1 MPKEIMDLKEVAKY
15 LSFSQKKLYNL
26 VKERKIPF
34 ARIGGQYRFVKDDID
49 AWLKGQARDTY
60 GKYEVSQYMVRSE
73 DPVRYGNQINL
84 TGLRSMPDTYEKR
97 LLFVGLLTKE
107 LTKYNIRPIIVGGN
121 AVEFYTLGGYATA
134 DIDVVIEDHK
144 ILGKVLTGWGF
155 KKQGRHWTSEEYDII
170 IESPGDELSGS
181 VDKIFEVEIK
191 GLKVYLEGIEDIV
204 IDRLNALVHW
214 KSKDDGEWARRMVE
228 LNRDKIDWKYLEK
241 RAKKE
246 KVEKA
251 LERLKN
257 EKI

>member
-1 MPKEIMDLKEVAKY
+1 MSKEIMDLKEVAKY

-26 VKERKIPF
+26 VKEKKIPF

-49 AWLKGQARDTY
+49 AWLKGQAGNTYQKNVEPQYVIRDENCP
-60 GKYEVSQYMVRSE
+60 G
-73 DPVRYGNQINL
+73 YGNQINL
-84 TGLRSMPDTYEKR
+84 SELRNMPDTFEKR

-107 LTKYNIRPIIVGGN
+107 LTKYNLRPIVVGGN

-134 DIDVVIEDHK
+134 DIDVVIEDYI
-144 ILGKVLTGWGF
+144 ILGIVLTGWVF
-155 KKQGRHWTSEEYDII
+155 KKQGRLWTSEEYDII
-170 IESPGDELSGS
+170 IESPADELSGS

-241 RAKKE
+241 RAKEE

-251 LERLKN
+251 L
-257 EKI
+257 